1 MKDYVVYDTCDRA
14 REIIQTCDSKT
25 MIYDDIELK
34 YTYIVDAHNR
44 FNLSVKVRNWMGC
57 MRSLDG
63 ELCES
68 IEHEL
73 RALNH
78 EIFSVI

>member
-1 MKDYVVYDTCDRA
+1 MKDYVVYDACDRA

-34 YTYIVDAHNR
+34 CTYIVDMHR
-44 FNLSVKVRNWMGC
+44 RLNLSVKVRNWMGI
-57 MRSLDG
+57 MRELDC
-63 ELCES
+63 ELCED

-78 EIFSVI
+78 EIFAVN